1 MRKRIITIAVF
12 IVAVA
17 ILLSMAAC
25 TPPQPPVNNNNQA
38 IVAILPDLL
47 DCGQEDYLT
56 VPREVYDNTVK
67 TTQTGK
73 IVDKQQ
79 ESRDDY
85 KGESEWSN
93 DNYYPFDKPHF
104 DENTLAG
111 WNEDD
116 ATTVTKILCY
126 SEAED
131 IIERMALAGI
141 DEDRMIELV
150 EYITRDD
157 SDYDELEKGD
167 LDKYPLTRGDGSAIL
182 DYDNLDEISDIRD
195 NFDDYKLTDGD
206 GDNTKAYGQT
216 EDFWEDLAKLKKRK
230 INSEIYEIFD
240 NEAALFARFQMEYM
254 NHQIQVVSQVMIPSY
269 KANQVALGLLELGDD
284 TQGENLIDTDEFKN
298 YMREELFDIGT
309 LSYFLAFA
317 DLTYPTDDDGY
328 WRASSDNRKKAMT
341 LYGYTYQ
348 YEKKE
353 HEVFDDTKKVGT
365 KTEYEDYLWLGH
377 QEYFTDGMDGSTAK
391 GVDIA
396 IRFTEYDR
404 RSYRQAY
411 RYSAAFYNKY
421 YTAQYEFQSL
431 QETRDRE
438 VYTDIV
444 EYQDGIGFA
453 LTSSD
458 VTYTDEMIDGLALG
472 FAESLKISDVNYEY
486 TGVYDNVN
494 QYNRR
499 NTDWNSLTDSQ
510 KDQRGI
516 NAIKEVMLQ
525 YEQLESQHYTIT
537 HRTISSSDLIAFLK
551 YQIKSYSA
559 DYVRALQDNKKE
571 QVINRRKLQRAFQ
584 YFENDYEYTETKGGF
599 SAQFPELHEEDVVEE
614 KIEDLGRTKAMYV
627 NLNSN
632 YSGANI
638 ESQITRANS
647 ADWPGVAGNMAQT
660 LSINYEAYTPV
671 GDYYVDEYFEDQLIK
686 RVWDCGGTDEEC
698 GRESDPYDGTE
709 THMYQLVEGGEIFE
723 CERTYDLNWALS
735 RLLNEHE
742 LVFRH
747 MSGQIEVQFK
757 KVSDF
762 SGYYDTEKQWGGTP
776 EVEYLSSEIQK
787 IPSKQASWASS
798 YETDTVNP
806 GDDLSSVVLTD
817 GGKPNY
823 QLSYVNNNNFQP
835 AGETANGMQY
845 FNTSHCYYEFEAWC
859 VDETL
864 LYPVILDDSFR
875 FDIRLYPRYK
885 VINKVEPGS
894 EQ

>member
-1 MRKRIITIAVF
+1 MRKRIITIAVL
-12 IVAVA
+12 IIAIAV
-17 ILLSMAAC
+17 IFSMAAC
-25 TPPQPPVNNNNQA
+25 KPPAPPTNNNNQA

-47 DCGQEDYLT
+47 DCGQEEYLT
-56 VPREVYDNTVK
+56 VPKKIYAPTVLA
-67 TTQTGK
+67 TQTQK

-85 KGESEWSN
+85 RGDSEWSN
-93 DNYYPFDKPHF
+93 DNYYAFEKPYFD
-104 DENTLAG
+104 DDDN
-111 WNEDD
+111 WIEDD

-216 EDFWEDLAKLKKRK
+216 EEFWEDLAKFKKRK
-230 INSEIYEIFD
+230 INSEIYQIFD
-240 NEAALFARFQMEYM
+240 NEADMFARFQMEYM
-254 NHQIQVVSQVMIPSY
+254 NHQIQVVSEVMIPAY
-269 KANQVALGLLELGDD
+269 KANQVALGLFALGDD
-284 TQGENLIDTDEFKN
+284 TPDNNLIDTDEFKD

-317 DLTYPTDDDGY
+317 DLTLPTNSENY
-328 WRASSDNRKKAMT
+328 WRASSNNRKKAMT

-353 HEVFDDTKKVGT
+353 HEVFDDSVMVGSR
-365 KTEYEDYLWLGH
+365 TEYEDYLFLGH
-377 QEYFTDGMDGSTAK
+377 KDYFTDGIDGSSSK

-396 IRFTEYDR
+396 VRFTEYDR
-404 RSYRQAY
+404 RSYREAY
-411 RYSAAFYNKY
+411 RYSASFYNKY

-431 QETRDRE
+431 QEARDRE
-438 VYTDIV
+438 VYTDSV
-444 EYQDGIGFA
+444 EYLTGIGYA
-453 LTSSD
+453 ANSE

-494 QYNRR
+494 QYNKR

-537 HRTISSSDLIAFLK
+537 HDTITSSDLIKFLQ

-559 DYVRALQDNKKE
+559 DYVRAIQDNKKE

-584 YFENDYEYTETKGGF
+584 YFDHVYIYTEEKDAF
-599 SAQFPELHEEDVVEE
+599 INQFPEIEEQGVVEE

-627 NLNSN
+627 NLNAN
-632 YSGANI
+632 YSGTDI
-638 ESQITRANS
+638 ESQITRANA
-647 ADWPGVAGNMAQT
+647 ADWPGIASNMAQT
-660 LSINYEAYTPV
+660 LSIDYERYNPQ
-671 GDYYVDEYFEDQLIK
+671 GKYYVDEYFEDQLIK
-686 RVWDCGGTDEEC
+686 RVWDCGGTDDEC
-698 GRESDPYDGTE
+698 GREDDPYDGSD
-709 THMYQLVEGGEIFE
+709 THMYDNELGERLE

-742 LVFRH
+742 KVFRH
-747 MSGQIEVQFK
+747 MSGQIEVEFK

-762 SGYYDTEKQWGGTP
+762 TDYYDIEKQWGGTP
-776 EVEYLSSEIQK
+776 EVVYLSSEIQE
-787 IPSKQASWASS
+787 IPKKQATWASH
-798 YETDTVNP
+798 ETDTVDP
-806 GDDLSSVVLTD
+806 GDEISTVVLTGT
-817 GGKPNY
+817 GGGQKPNY
-823 QLSYVNNNNFQP
+823 QLSFVGTQRYQP
-835 AGETANGMQY
+835 AGENNGRQY
-845 FNTSHCYYEFEAWC
+845 FNSDYCYYEFDAWC
-859 VDETL
+859 VDEAL
-864 LYPVILDDSFR
+864 LYEVRPEDSFR

-885 VINKVEPGS
+885 VINKVAPG
-894 EQ
+894 Q